1 MRFTTALFLAATPL
15 LASAHPLK
23 VTRAVSAATVTVL
36 KFAELLEQLE
46 TQFYTQALAKF
57 KPEDF
62 TAAGITIPD
71 VAIQGFQ
78 EILAHESSHVAV
90 LDQALADNGEKPLSG
105 CSFNFDPVLT
115 DVATM
120 AGVARVVEHVGVAAY
135 LGGADILDDKNFLA
149 AAATILTVEARHQSF
164 LNIVGGAT
172 TVPQGFD
179 VALTPQDVLSIAGAF
194 VSGCDPAAALGLGAA
209 NPPLAVTNQGPV
221 AAGTK
226 LTFSSPAL
234 NSTSEG
240 TASCQMLVGGQATSL
255 SFPLNECIVPEGI
268 DGPVWIWLTK
278 DAQPLAAD
286 IHVRSSASILA
297 GPTAAFIDSKSSAL
311 GAVVR
316 NGAGFSAT
324 STISPSQATDILSS
338 ASQTA
343 SGSAPAVSST
353 EGASSAAPTESVA
366 SPPVNAANPPAAT
379 SSASGAPVPAISVIG
394 VGAIP
399 ATTA

>member
-1 MRFTTALFLAATPL
+1 MRFTTALVLAATPL
-15 LASAHPLK
+15 LVAAHPLK

-36 KFAELLEQLE
+36 KFAEILEQLE

-57 KPEDF
+57 KPQDF
-62 TAAGITIPD
+62 VAAGFTVPD

-78 EILAHESSHVAV
+78 EILSHESSHVAV
-90 LDQALADNGEKPLSG
+90 LDQALKDNGATPLSG

-120 AGVARVVEHVGVAAY
+120 AAVARVVEHVGVAAY
-135 LGGADILDDKNFLA
+135 LGGADIIDDKNFLA
-149 AAATILTVEARHQSF
+149 AAATILTVEARHQTF

-172 TVPQGFD
+172 SVPQGFD
-179 VALTPQDVLSIAGAF
+179 VALTPSDVLSIAGAF
-194 VSGCDPAAALGLGAA
+194 VTGCDPAAALGLPAA
-209 NPPLAVTNQGPV
+209 NPPLAITNQGPV
-221 AAGTK
+221 AARTK

-234 NSTSEG
+234 NSTTEG
-240 TASCQMLVGGQATSL
+240 SASCQMMIGGQATSL
-255 SFPLNECIVPEGI
+255 SLPLNECIVPDGI

-311 GAVVR
+311 GALVR
-316 NGAGFSAT
+316 NGAGFNS
-324 STISPSQATDILSS
+324 SETISPSQATEILSS

-343 SGSAPAVSST
+343 TESAPATAT
-353 EGASSAAPTESVA
+353 ESSSAAPTAPAAV
-366 SPPVNAANPPAAT
+366 SPPANVANPPAA
-379 SSASGAPVPAISVIG
+379 SSTGAVPAVNVIG
-394 VGAIP
+394 VGVIP
-399 ATTA
+399 ASAA